1 MSALDGLLLTRVSV
15 PTCASVPRASQASSK
30 QQLKPLLEELDEALT
45 TQKKL
50 HAISDY
56 TAKNPQRT
64 FNKDEVRA
72 PHHCVTSLCDLA
84 VRPRCATPLCEEMER
99 ASRRTSASVQPL
111 AHPSSTMTRSTS
123 NRHVA
128 THGITPRRHP
138 RPCLHPRLPSLV
150 CRHPVACR

>member
-84 VRPRCATPLCEEMER
+84 VRPRCARRWRERRAGPQHPCSRSPTP
-99 ASRRTSASVQPL
+99 A
-111 AHPSSTMTRSTS
+111 
-123 NRHVA
+123 
-128 THGITPRRHP
+128 PR
-138 RPCLHPRLPSLV
+138 
-150 CRHPVACR
+150 